1 MRFVWITAVK
11 DLRIL
16 RRDPFSVLSWVG
28 IPLCIGLL
36 INLVFGGSGG
46 EAKPQGVLL
55 VADQDRTFVSR
66 MLADAFGG
74 DAMGQMFTV
83 EKVEAAAGRARIDRG
98 DGSALLIIPKGLQ
111 DAFLNSRPYRLKLF
125 TNAGQRILPKIV
137 EETLRG
143 MVDGAF
149 YLQRVG
155 GDQLRAFGSDREPSE
170 VETAQ
175 MAVQSSRMGHDLRQ
189 YLSPP
194 LIGLE
199 TTVAAVK
206 KQNTGAANFFFPNM
220 IFLALL
226 MMANGLSTDIWK
238 ERATGTLRR
247 LAMSPSPVAGF
258 LAGRLAMVA
267 LTYGA
272 VGLAAVAAA
281 RYLAGVTVANMA
293 AAAAW
298 SALSGTVFY
307 LLLLPLAVY
316 SANQRGADVR
326 GNLLVF
332 PLAMVGGCFFP
343 FESMPQWLAR
353 IGKWTPN
360 GLAVTQFKDVLA
372 GSVNPAHLAAVL
384 AALAAL
390 GLLAFLLALRGLRG
404 AFLR

>member
-1 MRFVWITAVK
+1 MRFVWISALK

-16 RRDPFSVLSWVG
+16 RRDPFSVLTWVC

-55 VADQDRTFVSR
+55 VADQDQTIASR
-66 MLADAFGG
+66 MLADAFSG
-74 DAMGQMFTV
+74 DELGKMFTV

-98 DGSALLIIPKGLQ
+98 DGSALLVIPKGLQ
-111 DAFLNSRPYRLKLF
+111 DALLNSRPYHLRLF
-125 TNAGQRILPKIV
+125 TNAGQRILPKIA
-137 EETLRG
+137 EETLQG

-149 YLQRVG
+149 YVQRVA
-155 GDQLRAFGSDREPSE
+155 GDQLRGFDGGQEPSE
-170 VETAQ
+170 AEVALL
-175 MAVQSSRMGHDLRQ
+175 AVQGRRLARDMRQ

-199 TTVAAVK
+199 TTVVEEK
-206 KQNTGAANFFFPNM
+206 KSDAGAANFFFPNM

-226 MMANGLSTDIWK
+226 LMANGLSTDIWK
-238 ERATGTLRR
+238 ERTLGTMRR
-247 LAMSPSPVAGF
+247 LAMSPAPIAGF

-267 LTYGA
+267 MVYGV
-272 VGLAAVAAA
+272 VGLMAVVAA
-281 RYLAGVTVANMA
+281 RYLAGVTVANLA
-293 AAAAW
+293 AAAGWA
-298 SALSGTVFY
+298 ALSGTAFY
-307 LLLLPLAVY
+307 LMMLPVAVW
-316 SANQRGADVR
+316 SSNQRGADVR

-343 FESMPQWLAR
+343 FESMPEWMAR
-353 IGKWTPN
+353 IGRWTPN
-360 GLAVTQFKDVLA
+360 GLAVTQFKDILL

-384 AALAAL
+384 AGLAVA
-390 GLLAFLLALRGLRG
+390 GVLAYLLALRGLKG